1 MSTLKVNKIRD
12 TSGSADAITLD
23 PSGGAVLA
31 GVTTISTARVTSG
44 IVTNTFIVGAG
55 VTISESG
62 IEASGIGI
70 TCASI
75 NGTQIGGRRNLVIN
89 GAMNVAQRG
98 TSSTTSGYGSVD
110 RFEVQYSGTDEA
122 PTHSQADVASGTTPY
137 TEGFRKS
144 LKITNG
150 NQTGGAGAGDLIRI
164 NHILEAQNVANSG
177 WNYTSSSSFITVSF
191 WVKSSVAQNFY
202 GYLYTYDGSNY
213 SYPFETGTL
222 TADTWTKIT
231 KTISGNSN
239 ITIDNNNA
247 QGLVIVIAPFF
258 GTNYTASGVTLNAWK
273 AWSGSERFPDNTS
286 TWYTT
291 NDATFEITGV
301 QLEVGSQATPFE
313 HRSLGEELSL
323 CQRYYQVIAKGSD
336 GTSGARA
343 PLVSGAMWGAGE
355 FYGVFTFKTKMRT
368 IPSLDVTNGTDYWQ
382 VYNQT
387 TDTCDTLAYNN
398 ASPEAISLYLSGN
411 LNGTAQVGAWSRT
424 NNAAAF
430 AAAKAEL

>member
-1 MSTLKVNKIRD
+1 MSEIKVNSIKGVGAS
-12 TSGSADAITLD
+12 TAAITVNNSD
-23 PSGGAVLA
+23 G
-31 GVTTISTARVTSG
+31 TCTAN
-44 IVTNTFIVGAG
+44 ITNNL
-55 VTISESG
+55 S
-62 IEASGIGI
+62 
-70 TCASI
+70 
-75 NGTQIGGRRNLVIN
+75 NRNLIIN
-89 GAMNVAQRG
+89 GAMQVAQRG
-98 TSSTTSGYGSVD
+98 TSTTTSGDFGVD
-110 RFEVQYSGTDEA
+110 RFLVLFSGTDEA
-122 PTHSQADVASGTTPY
+122 PTFAQHALTSSDTGPY
-137 TEGFRKS
+137 AAGFRNS
-144 LKITNG
+144 LHITNG
-150 NQTGGAGAGDLIRI
+150 DQSGGAGTNDYIAVDYR
-164 NHILEAQNVANSG
+164 LEAQDIANSG
-177 WNYTSSSSFITVSF
+177 WDYTSSSSFITFSY
-191 WVKSSVAQNFY
+191 WIKSSVSQNFY
-202 GYLYTYDGSNY
+202 VTLKTDHGTDQNY
-213 SYPFETGTL
+213 AFETGSL
-222 TADTWTKIT
+222 TQDTWTKIT

-355 FYGVFTFKTKMRT
+355 FYGVYTFKTKMRT